1 MDGGDTQMNEEA
13 AGYDQRT
20 AKKRKT
26 SAPVPPD
33 DFVVDRIKALNGS
46 PLPCG

>member
-13 AGYDQRT
+13 TGYEQRT
-20 AKKRKT
+20 AMKLKT
-26 SAPVPPD
+26 STPVPPD
-33 DFVVDRIKALNGS
+33 DFVVDRIKVLNGS